1 MFVRLFVAVADLPC
15 RDYDPSGPVG
25 PTAFWKISDRQ
36 PGSRD
41 DRERLSPLR
50 TLIWRFIPADVSDR
64 YN

>member
-1 MFVRLFVAVADLPC
+1 MVFVMRLLLTGADLHC

-41 DRERLSPLR
+41 DR
-50 TLIWRFIPADVSDR
+50 T
-64 YN
+64 

>member
-1 MFVRLFVAVADLPC
+1 MRANLLC

-41 DRERLSPLR
+41 DRMRSLLAAYFSLLS
-50 TLIWRFIPADVSDR
+50 FDV
-64 YN
+64 